1 MRRWLARL
9 CVLLAIAMLPVPS
22 ARAAQPSG
30 SVPRIGFL
38 TATPLTSPETQASRD
53 AFLRGL
59 REHGYVEGRD
69 IVVEYRTADARIERL
84 AGLAI
89 ELVGLKVDLIVAT
102 ATPAVR
108 AAQQATTTIPIVG
121 MNMGDPVRDGLVAS
135 LARPGG
141 NITGT
146 TFLGPELIAKRFELA
161 KEALATVSRVALL
174 WHPGA
179 FSEQTMRGMLKEAD
193 ASARALGLHLRFV
206 EVRGP
211 EELDRA
217 FSTLARERTDAVFVF
232 PSTLLFS
239 ERQRV
244 VALGAR
250 HRVPLLC
257 NAREFAQLGAFMSY
271 GASIAE
277 GARRTASF
285 VDKILKGA
293 RPSDLPVEQP
303 TTFELVINLKT
314 ARALGITVPP
324 ALLLRADQVIDK

>member
-1 MRRWLARL
+1 M
-9 CVLLAIAMLPVPS
+9 LLAVTLLPAPHM
-22 ARAAQPSG
+22 REAQASTALR
-30 SVPRIGFL
+30 RIGFL
-38 TATPLTSPETQASRD
+38 TATPLTSPETRASRD
-53 AFLRGL
+53 AFLQGL

-69 IVVEYRTADARIERL
+69 VVVEYRTADARIERL
-84 AGLAI
+84 ASLAA
-89 ELVGLKVDLIVAT
+89 ELVRLKVDLIVAT

-135 LARPGG
+135 LGRPGG

-161 KEALATVSRVALL
+161 KEALATLSRVAIL

-193 ASARALGLHLRFV
+193 ASARALGLHPRLL
-206 EVRGP
+206 EVRDP
-211 EELDRA
+211 ESLDRA
-217 FSTLARERTDAVFVF
+217 FSTLARERAEAVFVF
-232 PSTLLFS
+232 PSTMLYS
-239 ERQRV
+239 ERQRL
-244 VALGAR
+244 VALAAR

-271 GASIAE
+271 GASIVE
-277 GARRTASF
+277 GARRSASF
-285 VDKILKGA
+285 VDKIFKGA
-293 RPSDLPVEQP
+293 RPGDLPVEQP

-314 ARALGITVPP
+314 AKALGLTVPP
-324 ALLLRADQVIDK
+324 ALLLRADQVIEK